1 MLGEQAALGLDMS
14 RCFVWTLSSPR
25 GSFEANEKCMS
36 SNEQPEMI
44 GACDSPPVGAMLVEA
59 DVVKEVC
66 NSRCGST
73 ASFGGV

>member
-1 MLGEQAALGLDMS
+1 MLGEQAALSLDMS

-25 GSFEANEKCMS
+25 GSFEADDKCMC
-36 SNEQPEMI
+36 SNEQPEVI
-44 GACDSPPVGAMLVEA
+44 GTCDSPSVGAMLVEA

>member
-1 MLGEQAALGLDMS
+1 V
-14 RCFVWTLSSPR
+14 C
-25 GSFEANEKCMS
+25 
-36 SNEQPEMI
+36 SNEQPEVI
-44 GACDSPPVGAMLVEA
+44 GTCDSPSVGAMLVEA